1 MMQPFRKKGRALR
14 GDHQNWIKAQW
25 VNGVTYNDYT
35 PSCAKSRAQHFTQC
49 LNNGELVEF
58 NRIVNPGGGEKT
70 EDKRVMASIFSIY
83 NLSGQMD
90 AYKRAMDIEDM
101 AEICT
106 LFDIELDDTLI
117 LLYQRGDYSQELTD
131 SIVQNVETIQ
141 SGRVKHNSVF

>member
-1 MMQPFRKKGRALR
+1 VYFARRIQ
-14 GDHQNWIKAQW
+14 
-25 VNGVTYNDYT
+25 
-35 PSCAKSRAQHFTQC
+35 
-49 LNNGELVEF
+49 F

-117 LLYQRGDYSQELTD
+117 LLYQRGNYSQELTD
-131 SIVQNVETIQ
+131 SIIQNDETLH
-141 SGRVKHNSVF
+141 SGRIKHNSVF